1 MTLHQQL
8 ASRRPPS
15 KVNAGNPPE
24 NLLLPK
30 RSLVQP
36 KLAMINLFEE
46 PEELRSF
53 AREQGFHGVEWS
65 FRLDRIPETPAA
77 QSGWVRRIQ
86 RLQPLE
92 VRFHCPFYRIDL
104 GHDDP
109 ERAAGAAVIFRRI
122 VRLVSKAGGGVL
134 SIHIGLGRNSTE
146 PLSWEATVSNLRDLV
161 RFGARNRVRVSLENL
176 AWGWTSRPNLFE
188 KLVRMSGAGVT
199 LDIGHA
205 LVCESVQSGQYAVED
220 FVTPHPEKVTGAHVY
235 HEEIE
240 GRGHTP
246 PERCG
251 DIASRLR
258 LLLETG
264 CDWWTLELHDPERLR
279 QTRDVVLRCLD
290 DLRPGRSRE
299 TGAS

>member
-1 MTLHQQL
+1 
-8 ASRRPPS
+8 
-15 KVNAGNPPE
+15 
-24 NLLLPK
+24 
-30 RSLVQP
+30 
-36 KLAMINLFEE
+36 MINLFESPGE
-46 PEELRSF
+46 VRAF
-53 AREQGFHGVEWS
+53 AREQGFDGVEWS
-65 FRLDRIPETPAA
+65 FRLNDIPESPAA
-77 QSGWVRRIQ
+77 QSGWVRRIH

-109 ERAAGAAVIFRRI
+109 ERAGRAAVIFRHI
-122 VRLVSKAGGGVL
+122 VKLVSKAGGGVL
-134 SIHIGLGRNSTE
+134 SIHIGLGRDSTE

-161 RFGARNRVRVSLENL
+161 QFGARNRVRVSLENL

-199 LDIGHA
+199 LDLGHA
-205 LVCESVQSGQYAVED
+205 LVCESVRSGQYAVED
-220 FVTPHPEKVTGAHVY
+220 FVTPHPERITGAHVY
-235 HEEIE
+235 HEEVE
-240 GRGHTP
+240 GRGHTS
-246 PERCG
+246 PEQCG

-290 DLRPGRSRE
+290 DLGREAPEGNGNPRGHSRE

>member
-1 MTLHQQL
+1 M
-8 ASRRPPS
+8 
-15 KVNAGNPPE
+15 
-24 NLLLPK
+24 
-30 RSLVQP
+30 QP
-36 KLAMINLFEE
+36 KLAMINLFEGE
-46 PEELRSF
+46 EELRSF
-53 AREQGFHGVEWS
+53 AREQGFQGVEWS
-65 FRLDRIPETPAA
+65 FRLDEIPESPAA
-77 QSGWVRRIQ
+77 QSGWVRRIH

-92 VRFHCPFYRIDL
+92 VRFHCPFDRIDL

-109 ERAAGAAVIFRRI
+109 ERAARAGVIFRRI
-122 VRLVSKAGGGVL
+122 VKLVSKAGGGVL
-134 SIHIGLGRNSTE
+134 SIHVGLGRDSTE

-161 RFGARNRVRVSLENL
+161 LFGARNRVRVSLENL

-199 LDIGHA
+199 LDLGHA

-220 FVTPHPEKVTGAHVY
+220 FVTPHPERITGAHVY
-235 HEEIE
+235 HEEVE
-240 GRGHTP
+240 GRGHTS

-290 DLRPGRSRE
+290 DLGREAPEGNGNRRGHSRE